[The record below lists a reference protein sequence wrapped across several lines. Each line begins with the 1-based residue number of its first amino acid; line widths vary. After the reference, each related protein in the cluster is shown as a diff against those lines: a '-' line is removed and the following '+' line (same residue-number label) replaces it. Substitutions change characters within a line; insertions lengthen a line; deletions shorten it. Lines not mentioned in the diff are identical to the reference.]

1 MTKALDRHAG
11 TNDGA
16 IGGQARKINN
26 WMSQAKWLDDKDR
39 LVSVEM
45 ETLRDHIDPTV
56 PAKVNYRDL
65 KAKLGLKTQSDVQEI
80 DRTADDKERDR
91 ARRAL
96 WDNVEAIDAG
106 EKRQLVADIVDEYGR
121 AFVESEL
128 DRARAD
134 LAGIER
140 DQELGAP
147 EPQDVNPSSTAEA
160 NGPTVTPERDPE
172 PASSPISPADD
183 GRPSPDRT
191 PVTADTAPAA
201 EPRAAPR
208 ERDYTGV
215 IGLVRLAVDVVRS
228 EYRAGIDEIGP
239 SGQTTLDTYQ

>member
-1 MTKALDRHAG
+1 MTKANDRHAG
-11 TNDGA
+11 TNPGA

-65 KAKLGLKTQSDVQEI
+65 KDKLGLKTQSDAQEI
-80 DRTADDKERDR
+80 DRNADDQERDR

-106 EKRQLVADIVDEYGR
+106 EKSQLVDDIADEYGR

-128 DRARAD
+128 DRARVD
-134 LAGIER
+134 LAGVER

-147 EPQDVNPSSTAEA
+147 EPVDVNPSSTAEA
-160 NGPTVTPERDPE
+160 NGPTVTAE
-172 PASSPISPADD
+172 PARAAISPADD

-191 PVTADTAPAA
+191 PVTASAAPDA

-215 IGLVRLAVDVVRS
+215 AGLIRLAVDVVRS
-228 EYRAGIDEIGP
+228 EYRVGIDDASP
-239 SGQTTLDTYQ
+239 SGQTTIEAYL